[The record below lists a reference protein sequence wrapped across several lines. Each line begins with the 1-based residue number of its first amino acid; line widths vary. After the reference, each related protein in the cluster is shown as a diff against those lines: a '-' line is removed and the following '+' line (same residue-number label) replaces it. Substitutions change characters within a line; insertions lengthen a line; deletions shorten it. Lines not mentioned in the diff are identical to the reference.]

1 MNYPRILLVA
11 LLALSCSRGADVNLA
26 RYCTATA
33 SSSYDHN
40 LTAQLLTDGIVE
52 AEMPAYLEVESS
64 EEGVIGRV
72 ERENCLD
79 GDTNSRNILTGL
91 SGWISFRSHGY
102 VIEAD
107 RAEVLYQEALA
118 GGRGGPQ
125 ETVSLPVE
133 KDSTGAIRL
142 ELAFPHEGRW
152 RVKEVTFY
160 NQGGLVTGV
169 LPSEHFSSAWMS
181 GGGTEEWVQVDL
193 GDVKRIKG
201 IRPHWLQEPASYSIE
216 VSRDGEKWKAASGRC
231 RGRYVRLNMKGN
243 GERFCL
249 TELEVLGPAAKVEAE
264 ADAPWRVCRASEA
277 PDDGAAIAS
286 ASFNASAW
294 LPATVPGTVL
304 ASYIK
309 AGAVPDPDYGD
320 NWEQISESYFNSDFW
335 YRKDLGDVGVSE
347 GKKTLLEFDGINWK
361 ADIWLNGHPL
371 GDIQGAF
378 IREDFDITPYLEK
391 DHNVLAVRIHRNA
404 HPGAV
409 KEKTARWTGYN
420 GGILGADSPTFL
432 CGIGWDW
439 LTTVRGR
446 NIGIWDEVRI
456 SEKGPATVSDP
467 IVVSKVSP
475 EGRASMTASVFV
487 KGVNGQAEVEGW
499 IGDIRFSKPV
509 STDGEVVFS
518 PEEFPQLKNREIA
531 LWWPNEY
538 GEPALHEAGF
548 VVREDGAVSD
558 SLLYKAGIREVGWK
572 DDGEALRMYVNGRR
586 IVPLGGNWGFPQQN
600 LIYSAEQYDAAV
612 GYHAQMHLN
621 IIRNWVGQVAGEA
634 FYDACDRY
642 GILVWQ
648 EFPLA
653 NPADGPDPDDEAMFL
668 ANARDRVRRL
678 RRHPSIA
685 LWCGRNEGF
694 PPPSLDGPL
703 RNTVQSLFPGIP
715 YLSSS
720 ADGSVSGHGPY
731 NAMPAEYY
739 FAHQSG
745 KLHSER
751 GIPTVPT
758 YESLCRMMGP
768 EDRWPIGEMWGKHDF
783 TEVGAQKTT
792 TYLKIME
799 NTFGECTSAE
809 EFTSLAQWINF
820 DLNRAIF
827 ESANSSSR
835 MGLLLWMTHAA
846 WPSLVFCTYDY
857 YFEPGGA
864 FFGCKKG
871 CEPVH
876 IQYNALTGQIEVVNL
891 CGGDLRGLTAGV
903 RVLGYRGNPI
913 SQQASALDSPEDSTT
928 GLFEVKAPSGE
939 PVYYLALSLKNA
951 AGESISENFYI
962 LGVEPGNLQAL
973 RTLPAAKLSVRRDG
987 NAVSVRNDDDIPALL
1002 VRLILKDG
1010 SGEEILPVDYS
1021 DNYFSL
1027 MPGEEKTV
1035 TVRWNGDSSFHI
1047 DITQMGDYARR

>member
-1 MNYPRILLVA
+1 MKYFRLLLVS
-11 LLALSCSRGADVNLA
+11 LAAVSCAQGADVNLA
-26 RYCTATA
+26 RFCTATA

-52 AEMPAYLEVESS
+52 ADMPAYLEVESS
-64 EEGVIGRV
+64 EEGLIGRV

-79 GDTNSRNILTGL
+79 GDTNSRNIITGD
-91 SGWISFRSHGY
+91 SGWISFRPHGY
-102 VIEAD
+102 AIEAEK
-107 RAEVLYQEALA
+107 AEVLYQEALS

-125 ETVSLPVE
+125 ETASLPVE
-133 KDSTGAIRL
+133 KDSTGALRL
-142 ELAFPHEGRW
+142 SLAFPHEGRW
-152 RVKEVTFY
+152 RVKEVRFSS
-160 NQGGLVTGV
+160 QGEPVTGV

-181 GGGTEEWVQVDL
+181 GGGTEEWVKVDL
-193 GDVKRIKG
+193 GAVRRIKK
-201 IRPHWLQEPASYSIE
+201 IRPHWLQEPDSYSIE
-216 VSRDGEKWKAASGRC
+216 ISRDGKKWKAASGSC
-231 RGRYVRLNMKGN
+231 RGRHVRLKMQGG
-243 GERFCL
+243 GERFCM
-249 TELEVLGPAAKVEAE
+249 TELEILGPAEEAE
-264 ADAPWRVCRASEA
+264 ADGSWRLCRASEA
-277 PDDGAAIAS
+277 PDDGEAIAS
-286 ASFNASAW
+286 TSFNASAW

-347 GKKTLLEFDGINWK
+347 GKKALLEFDGINWK
-361 ADIWLNGHPL
+361 ADIWLNGHSL

-378 IREDFDITPYLEK
+378 IRRSFDITEYLEK
-391 DHNVLAVRIHRNA
+391 EHNILAVRIHRNA

-432 CGIGWDW
+432 CSIGWDW

-446 NIGIWDEVRI
+446 NIGIWDEVRLV
-456 SEKGPATVSDP
+456 EKGPAEISDP
-467 IVVSKVSP
+467 IVVSKVS
-475 EGRASMTASVFV
+475 ENGRASMTASVFV

-499 IGDIRFSKPV
+499 IGDIHFSKSV
-509 STDGEVVFS
+509 SKDGEVVFS
-518 PEEFPQLKNREIA
+518 PEDFPQLKDRGIA
-531 LWWPNEY
+531 LWWPNGY

-548 VVREDGAVSD
+548 VVREDGAVTD
-558 SLLYKAGIREVGWK
+558 SLRYKAGIREVTW
-572 DDGEALRMYVNGRR
+572 DDEGKALRLYVNGRR

-600 LIYSAEQYDAAV
+600 LLYSAEQYDAAV

-621 IIRNWVGQVAGEA
+621 MIRNWVGQVPHEA
-634 FYDACDRY
+634 FYDACDRH

-653 NPADGPDPDDEAMFL
+653 NPGDGPDPDDEAMFL
-668 ANARDRVRRL
+668 ANATDRVKRL

-703 RNTVQSLFPGIP
+703 RETVQSLFPGIP

-731 NAMPAEYY
+731 NALPTEYY
-739 FAHQSG
+739 FSHQSG

-751 GIPTVPT
+751 GVPNVPT
-758 YESLCRMMGP
+758 WESLCRMMPP

-792 TYLKIME
+792 SYLKIME
-799 NTFGECTSAE
+799 EAFGLCSSGE
-809 EFTSLAQWINF
+809 EFTALAQWINY

-827 ESANSSSR
+827 ESANSSDR

-864 FFGCKKG
+864 FFGCKKA

-876 IQYNALTGQIEVVNL
+876 IQYNALTGKIEVVNL
-891 CGGDLRGLTAGV
+891 CGGDLSGLTAGL
-903 RVLGYRGNPI
+903 RVLGYRGNPVMELT
-913 SQQASALDSPEDSTT
+913 ATLDSPEDSTT
-928 GLFEVKAPSGE
+928 PLFEVQAPSGE
-939 PVYYLALSLKNA
+939 PVYYLSLTLKDA
-951 AGESISENFYI
+951 SGRLLSENFYA
-962 LGVEPGNLQAL
+962 LGIKSGNLQAL
-973 RTLPAAKLSVRRDG
+973 RTLPAAKLSVRQEG
-987 NAVSVRNDDDIPALL
+987 TVVSVRNDDDIPALL
-1002 VRLILKDG
+1002 VRLVLKDG

-1035 TVRWNGDSSFHI
+1035 KILWDGDSSAHI
-1047 DITQMGDYARR
+1047 DITQLGDFQI